1 MSKPQI
7 LAEVTGNLPKDSEQ
21 KIKSTGFLYYLSMR
35 TPVGGSI
42 FQQDQEHVAGAREI
56 WETGKLEGASQ
67 LKYGPREANRVSLTK

>member
-67 LKYGPREANRVSLTK
+67 LKYGPREANGVSLTK